1 MTAITTLPATT
12 RWSSGGSVTAPDGS
26 IQVRTV
32 LPLRAPAT
40 ASTSPVRGGCPGGC
54 QRAGTQ
60 AVCTDVYGSGVPI
73 AGASRSR
80 TAVTWWSTVRWT

>member
-1 MTAITTLPATT
+1 MTASQTSPTTT

-32 LPLRAPAT
+32 LPLRAPAR

-73 AGASRSR
+73 AGASCSR
-80 TAVTWWSTVRWT
+80 TAVTWWSTARWA